1 MDIKKISD
9 DFHVTAQLHPEQ
21 MREIAARGYKAI
33 LCNRPDNEG
42 AGQPDFAVIRQ
53 AAEQAG
59 LKAEY
64 VPIVHGA
71 AGLKEFQGMEA
82 ALKTLPKPILAY
94 CRSGAR
100 SEAMYG
106 AVTETA
112 A

>member
-9 DFHVTAQLHPEQ
+9 EFHVTGQIHPEQ
-21 MREIAARGYKAI
+21 MHEVAARGYKSI

-53 AAEQAG
+53 AASRAGWQADF
-59 LKAEY
+59 

-82 ALKTLPKPILAY
+82 ALQKLPKPILAY

-106 AVTETA
+106 AVTESVA
-112 A
+112 